1 MPDFERLGYE
11 MVMPAGYDLI
21 RWYGRG
27 PHSAYPDRKTSAV
40 LGYYQGTVAGQ
51 WENYAEPQ
59 ANGNKSDV
67 RWASVTDE
75 TGTGLKFFGDQA
87 IQVNAKHYTTKNV
100 HEARLTTELEQ
111 LEKTIVSV
119 SHFEGPLGN
128 GSVGRVTPLKKY
140 RLVPQKLTFT
150 IMLEPVTM
158 QSVAS
163 TGN

>member
-1 MPDFERLGYE
+1 
-11 MVMPAGYDLI
+11 
-21 RWYGRG
+21 
-27 PHSAYPDRKTSAV
+27 V
-40 LGYYQGTVAGQ
+40 LGYYQGKVAEQ

-59 ANGNKSDV
+59 ANGNKADV
-67 RWASVTDE
+67 RWAAVTDAA
-75 TGTGLKFFGDQA
+75 GTGLKFFGDQA
-87 IQVNAKHYTTKNV
+87 IQVNVKNYATKNV

-111 LEKTIVSV
+111 LEETIVSV

-128 GSVGRVTPLKKY
+128 ASVGRVTPLEKY
-140 RLVPQKLTFT
+140 RLVPQELTFT